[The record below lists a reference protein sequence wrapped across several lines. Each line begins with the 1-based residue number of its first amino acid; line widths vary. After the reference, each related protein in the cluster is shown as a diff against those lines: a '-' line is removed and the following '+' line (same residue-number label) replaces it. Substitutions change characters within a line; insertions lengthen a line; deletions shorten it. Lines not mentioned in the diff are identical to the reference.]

1 MGDCEAGEPGGRTV
15 RIGTGWMRARS
26 FEWRWGSLRE
36 CGQKPLDRRVRVFD
50 KVENP
55 SYDSGE
61 LLVRAGSSRQI
72 GARVGFEVR

>member
-1 MGDCEAGEPGGRTV
+1 M
-15 RIGTGWMRARS
+15 
-26 FEWRWGSLRE
+26 
-36 CGQKPLDRRVRVFD
+36 RVFD

-55 SYDSGE
+55 SYESGE